1 MEIKGKIIVITGA
14 TSGIG
19 EAAARKLAHAGATLV
34 LAGRNEEKLAAL
46 ARELPGSVA
55 VRADMAH
62 QADIANLIDRALE
75 MDGRIDILINNAG
88 VGMYGPFA
96 EIDLDEYRHMMNVNL
111 FGPVYAMK
119 LVIPR
124 MRAQGGG
131 MILNVSSRVSKN
143 YFPNLSAYA
152 STKFALNAISLTA
165 REELKGDN
173 IIVSVMHPKMT
184 ATNFSRNALG
194 AHPDYHAIGR
204 ARGAAAV
211 IDTADQVADKIIEQI
226 ASGVAEYEM

>member
-96 EIDLDEYRHMMNVNL
+96 EIDLDEYHHMMNVNL